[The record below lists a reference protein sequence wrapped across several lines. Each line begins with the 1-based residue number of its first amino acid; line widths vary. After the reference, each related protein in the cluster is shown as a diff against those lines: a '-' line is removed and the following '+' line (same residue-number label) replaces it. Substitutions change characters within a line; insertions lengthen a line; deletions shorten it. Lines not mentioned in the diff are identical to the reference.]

1 LLRTGRTV
9 DIYFC
14 FLLLGF
20 CGWRRVY
27 HRRVT
32 FFFLPRWIVHSRFPF
47 FTSGEQDQ
55 ANEQIDISF
64 HTSESNLRS
73 DFAAL
78 RSDSIFLF
86 IKRKRFVSCSRR
98 KLLSRLSVGLL
109 TRVLPV
115 LANLIFHPPT
125 PGLSESKESNQARRW
140 DNSPNRGYT
149 AT

>member
-1 LLRTGRTV
+1 MVRLFSAPLQRGDPHGLLRTGRTV

-14 FLLLGF
+14 FLLLSF
-20 CGWRRVY
+20 CSRRRVY

-32 FFFLPRWIVHSRFPF
+32 FFFLRGWIVHSRFPF

-78 RSDSIFLF
+78 TGISS
-86 IKRKRFVSCSRR
+86 SYSRVCP
-98 KLLSRLSVGLL
+98 SRLPLRTAIHSPLSVGFIDVSLVYPSDL
-109 TRVLPV
+109 
-115 LANLIFHPPT
+115 
-125 PGLSESKESNQARRW
+125 
-140 DNSPNRGYT
+140 
-149 AT
+149 